1 MRVQDGWFWYWTD
14 KYLEQN
20 TLLFAQ
26 WFFISCNESRVH
38 VLRRMTLVMLVNT
51 CCKKVMKF
59 TLHPGVPWIRGQMH
73 DIILKWCTIG
83 PVHKVSHVSRMFHEQ
98 ENCIHKVSICY
109 PWIYTNWPANAIQLC
124 IKFINGLIYQS
135 NDTGYALPDDSLQM
149 LIRKRM
155 KCSSEISIWSLS
167 KHIQGG

>member
-1 MRVQDGWFWYWTD
+1 MDNFEKYWTE

-20 TLLFAQ
+20 TLLLAQ
-26 WFFISCNESRVH
+26 WYFYFMQWIKSTC
-38 VLRRMTLVMLVNT
+38 LRQMTLVMLVNT
-51 CCKKVMKF
+51 CKKVMKF
-59 TLHPGVPWIRGQMH
+59 TPHPGVPWIRGQMH

-83 PVHKVSHVSRMFHEQ
+83 PVQKVAHVSRTFHEQ
-98 ENCIHKVSICY
+98 ENCIHNVNICY
-109 PWIYTNWPANAIQLC
+109 PWIYANWPANAIQLC

-149 LIRKRM
+149 LIRRRM